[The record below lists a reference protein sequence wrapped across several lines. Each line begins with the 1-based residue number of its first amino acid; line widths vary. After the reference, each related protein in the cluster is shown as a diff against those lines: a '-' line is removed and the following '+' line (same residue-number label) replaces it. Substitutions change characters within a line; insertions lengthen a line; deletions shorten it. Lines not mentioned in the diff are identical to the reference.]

1 MLVLRIVFVVF
12 VLVIGGLVGAWV
24 ASSDRRY
31 LSYAWRATKIGL
43 VVLAV
48 FLVLFALGRVVPL

>member
-1 MLVLRIVFVVF
+1 MLVLRIVFIVF
-12 VLVIGGLVGAWV
+12 VLVIGGLVGAWA

-31 LSYAWRATKIGL
+31 LGYAWRTTKIGL
-43 VVLAV
+43 VLLAV

>member
-1 MLVLRIVFVVF
+1 MLVLRIVFVAF
-12 VLVIGGLVGAWV
+12 VLVIGGLVGAWA

-31 LSYAWRATKIGL
+31 LSYAWRTTKIGL